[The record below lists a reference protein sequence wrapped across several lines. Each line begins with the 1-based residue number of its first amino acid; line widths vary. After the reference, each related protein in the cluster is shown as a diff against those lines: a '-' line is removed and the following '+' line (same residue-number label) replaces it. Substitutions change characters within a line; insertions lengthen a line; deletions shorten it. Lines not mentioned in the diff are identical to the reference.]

1 MERGEAARLTFYL
14 GLPLTVGFL
23 LGTNQA
29 GVGARMPWAFSVI
42 FWTSCT
48 LGAWFVFHLGTVIAN
63 RILHPWKAPLTA
75 KLALGLL
82 IASWPARFL
91 INRYV
96 GLYEGVLFNEDGV
109 QSLPEIELSV
119 SFAWAYLKRWLG
131 VYALWVSANL
141 FFDRII
147 GLPRYRAVAGEY
159 QPALAGTPLP
169 VRVADHAAAPSA
181 KHEIAQD
188 PTITPMVSEL
198 FSKVP
203 RKLGYDLLM
212 LGSEDHYLRVHTTK
226 GDALVLYRLTD
237 AIEELEELGYHGLR
251 IHRSYWVRLD
261 AVEGGTTDGRR
272 TTLRL
277 RGGLSVPV
285 SRTYR
290 EMVRNAGLLDQAE

>member
-1 MERGEAARLTFYL
+1 MTGRAEVARLTFYL

-48 LGAWFVFHLGTVIAN
+48 LGAWFVFHLGTVVAN
-63 RILHPWKAPLTA
+63 RILHPWKVPLTV

-82 IASWPARFL
+82 IASWPARVM
-91 INRYV
+91 INSYV
-96 GLYEGVLFNEDGV
+96 GLYEGVLFNEEGV
-109 QSLPEIELSV
+109 QSLPQVELSL
-119 SFAWAYLKRWLG
+119 SFAWAYLQRWLG
-131 VYALWVSANL
+131 VYALWVGANL

-147 GLPRYRAVAGEY
+147 GLPRYREVGGEY
-159 QPALAGTPLP
+159 QPEFGQATKPTT
-169 VRVADHAAAPSA
+169 VAQAAAAQAAPSEQA
-181 KHEIAQD
+181 VNA
-188 PTITPMVSEL
+188 TITPMVSEL

-212 LGSEDHYLRVHTTK
+212 LRSEDHYLRVHTAK
-226 GDALVLYRLTD
+226 GDALILYRLSD
-237 AIEELEELGYHGLR
+237 AIEELEELGYRGLKV
-251 IHRSYWVRLD
+251 HRSYWVRLE
-261 AVEGGTTDGRR
+261 AVERSESDGRK
-272 TTLRL
+272 TNLRL

-290 EMVRNAGLLDQAE
+290 EVVRGAGLLD